1 MAQQSTPGK
10 GLGTAH
16 PVPYSPDEPE
26 KKVEEKPKEEAPAK
40 EEKAPA
46 KKKAASKKKAKK

>member
-1 MAQQSTPGK
+1 MSQQSTPGK

-26 KKVEEKPKEEAPAK
+26 KKVKEKEEDYQSL
-40 EEKAPA
+40 EEALLGE
-46 KKKAASKKKAKK
+46 

>member
-1 MAQQSTPGK
+1 MSQQSAPGK

-26 KKVEEKPKEEAPAK
+26 KKVEEEEWEPQSLEEALLG
-40 EEKAPA
+40 EQT
-46 KKKAASKKKAKK
+46 

>member
-1 MAQQSTPGK
+1 MSQQSTPGK

-26 KKVEEKPKEEAPAK
+26 KKVDEKEQE
-40 EEKAPA
+40 
-46 KKKAASKKKAKK
+46 

>member
-16 PVPYSPDEPE
+16 PVPYSPDEPKKVDE
-26 KKVEEKPKEEAPAK
+26 KKEEDWEPQSLEEALLGEPAG
-40 EEKAPA
+40 
-46 KKKAASKKKAKK
+46 SDSY

>member
-26 KKVEEKPKEEAPAK
+26 KKVDEK
-40 EEKAPA
+40 EEKEYSSLEEALLGE
-46 KKKAASKKKAKK
+46 